1 LFVKTTSTT
10 SKPTSKKTKSDDL
23 HHLHVVVDDTLKDK
37 LEAHAR
43 KLLVASG
50 IAVNS
55 RRYKMQ
61 KLNLSEAVRDL
72 LRAGL
77 GMPRTEADLAV
88 LQGL

>member
-1 LFVKTTSTT
+1 
-10 SKPTSKKTKSDDL
+10 
-23 HHLHVVVDDTLKDK
+23 
-37 LEAHAR
+37 
-43 KLLVASG
+43 
-50 IAVNS
+50 
-55 RRYKMQ
+55 MQ